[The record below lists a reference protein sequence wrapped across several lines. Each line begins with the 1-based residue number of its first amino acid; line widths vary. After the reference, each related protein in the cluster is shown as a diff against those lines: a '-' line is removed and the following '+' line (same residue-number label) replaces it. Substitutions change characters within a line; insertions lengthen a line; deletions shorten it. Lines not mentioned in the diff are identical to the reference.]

1 MPPKKKKGGGGGGDD
16 PNKTVAVPKSFKI
29 SRQLDQEKIDFL
41 TKRINDILTS
51 NNELRTTSS
60 RNEKDTHDIVL
71 YFQREME
78 MKDDIISRL
87 NEELVKRET
96 QLKMEVEKM
105 RKKFEEGLAQLRDSS
120 DETIQDLTNQLA
132 KVNADLSAI
141 AHYQE
146 ERDAYELKMAATQ
159 RALQDQRQEMFD
171 SLDEQERKFLEEKA
185 AVWKE
190 VDEQKAL
197 FREVALKEAREI
209 MGEEVKRVVID
220 NQRMKEELKFHTLN
234 SAELT
239 TERAQLQAEMVKAK
253 RDVAILSDKEL
264 EYAKQGY
271 LKSKEIKAL
280 RERVEHLEKLQV
292 TNTETFRHKTK
303 EMQATVSREL
313 EEATLDAAGLRR
325 LLKLKNRELL
335 NMKQLAATIIAQ
347 RTETEQ
353 FFLESLAEV
362 KDIVRKEKRRT
373 AVETKIVLSKLRG
386 GAGTRGASV
395 GGGQAPASSKGQG
408 GVTFPSLNVKGPNLH
423 YLDNRDH
430 SALPTGGGGGASLLG
445 GLEAVHVRDLTWD
458 DKELVL
464 RVLFAKMNG
473 QDKQLPKA
481 PKAGGGGLM
490 PTSLPVSDYFAPLLL
505 FLLFIPP
512 LASPLARCLSRRL
525 TFSPLPSFSLF
536 FFFFLPSPQVFI
548 SEGGGSVLP
557 PSEHAANV
565 RFQDN
570 FEVLGGSLAYGEEER
585 EYGDDEDYL
594 GPDDDEEQ
602 L

>member
-1 MPPKKKKGGGGGGDD
+1 MPPKKKKGGGGGSDD

-146 ERDAYELKMAATQ
+146 ERDSYEQKMAATQ

-185 AVWKE
+185 ALWRE

-197 FREVALKEAREI
+197 FREVALKEARDI

-292 TNTETFRHKTK
+292 TNTETFKHKAK
-303 EMQATVSREL
+303 EMHATVSREL

-353 FFLESLAEV
+353 FFLDSLAEV
-362 KDIVRKEKRRT
+362 KDIVRKEKRRS

-386 GAGTRGASV
+386 GAGTRGAV
-395 GGGQAPASSKGQG
+395 AGGGHAPSSSKGQG

-423 YLDNRDH
+423 YLDGRENT
-430 SALPTGGGGGASLLG
+430 ALPTGGGGGGASSLFG
-445 GLEAVHVRDLTWD
+445 GSDAVNVRDLTWD

-481 PKAGGGGLM
+481 PKAGGAGLM
-490 PTSLPVSDYFAPLLL
+490 PTSLPVGCLFTLNSSILSFASLST
-505 FLLFIPP
+505 PP
-512 LASPLARCLSRRL
+512 AHRPPSS
-525 TFSPLPSFSLF
+525 PSFSSS
-536 FFFFLPSPQVFI
+536 LPLSPHSNSGVYF
-548 SEGGGSVLP
+548 GGRRLGIASVRARRQRAVPGKLRG
-557 PSEHAANV
+557 AWG
-565 RFQDN
+565 RQ
-570 FEVLGGSLAYGEEER
+570 LGLR
-585 EYGDDEDYL
+585 R
-594 GPDDDEEQ
+594 
-602 L
+602 